1 MLFVFTTCRCFVCD
15 IIKNINHKGG
25 KQMNTI
31 IVINWVRNNITVS
44 FTDIE
49 DISYTFGLGK
59 VTTLRGARAR
69 VRCVMSD
76 RYGIDLSRMK
86 LERSTNTI
94 DYFRSNRVES

>member
-1 MLFVFTTCRCFVCD
+1 
-15 IIKNINHKGG
+15 
-25 KQMNTI
+25 MNTI

-59 VTTLRGARAR
+59 VTTLRGAMAR
-69 VRCVMSD
+69 VHRVMSD
-76 RYGIDLSRMK
+76 WYGIDLSRMK